1 MLTELCPPKRSSA
14 PRKRNLYMGSKC
26 SLAGGAN
33 PRRLLTGVCMVA
45 AANQRSP
52 EDREPDIA
60 KDGYTT
66 LDLSDAMGRVADA
79 TLKICLDHRL
89 AIRVP
94 E

>member
-1 MLTELCPPKRSSA
+1 
-14 PRKRNLYMGSKC
+14 
-26 SLAGGAN
+26 
-33 PRRLLTGVCMVA
+33 MVA